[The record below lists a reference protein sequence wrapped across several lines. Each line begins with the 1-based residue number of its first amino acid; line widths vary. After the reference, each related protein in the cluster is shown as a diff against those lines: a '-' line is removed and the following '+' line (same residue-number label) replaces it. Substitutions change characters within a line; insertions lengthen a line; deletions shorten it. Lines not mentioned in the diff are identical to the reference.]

1 MVNKQMLIRCVILAA
16 SACVTLVAA
25 HFIRHQLIEPVT
37 MGVLCEKVA
46 IWQCRL
52 RDIAIFVLQ
61 ESRLGWG
68 ALALVCIA
76 YFKGGFLFAL
86 LAWWVSCI
94 GLVLYTPE
102 LCAVALLLAGLLAIR
117 VSEGETQAST
127 AVHIQ

>member
-1 MVNKQMLIRCVILAA
+1 MVNKPMLMRCVILAA

-25 HFIRHQLIEPVT
+25 HLIRHQLIEPVA

-46 IWQCRL
+46 TWQCRL

-68 ALALVCIA
+68 ALALVGIA
-76 YFKGGFLFAL
+76 YFKGGFPVAL

-117 VSEGETQAST
+117 VSDGDTQAST